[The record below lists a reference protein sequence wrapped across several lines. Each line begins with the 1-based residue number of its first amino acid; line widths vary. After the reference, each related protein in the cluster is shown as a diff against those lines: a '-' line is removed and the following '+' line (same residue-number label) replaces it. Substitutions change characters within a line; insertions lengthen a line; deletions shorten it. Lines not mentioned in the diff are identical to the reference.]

1 MGITQLEILT
11 LIYKAEYYIINKDYE
26 ALIKEEYGLTFTN
39 KNEANKIQCLRM
51 LLKALKIQYDL
62 DYTNEIIERLYVKVK
77 EHLGLNLDTIPDINT
92 SLIVYEA
99 SNVNSLFVG
108 SFTLATYQQ
117 LLDNL
122 PEDYDKVVSVK
133 VFNQY
138 FATLPFSTKLYRALI
153 TITDDLVINHNL
165 DTLYISVSF
174 TDTYGPIICDYE
186 IIDKDNIKLI
196 STVTIPNVKITIL
209 G

>member
-51 LLKALKIQYDL
+51 LLKALKIQYNL
-62 DYTNEIIERLYVKVK
+62 DYTNEVIERLYVKVK

-92 SLIVYEA
+92 TLVVYNA
-99 SNVNSLFVG
+99 SNINSLLFGTVI
-108 SFTLATYQQ
+108 LATYQQ
-117 LLDNL
+117 LLNNL

-133 VFNQY
+133 VFNEY
-138 FATLPFSTKLYRALI
+138 FATFPFAVQIYRAAI
-153 TITDDLVINHNL
+153 TITDQLVITHNL
-165 DTLYISVSF
+165 NTTYLDVSF
-174 TDTYGPIICDYE
+174 TDSSGIIICDYE
-186 IIDKDNIKLI
+186 IVDANSIKLLSNTTI
-196 STVTIPNVKITIL
+196 SNVKITII